1 MSPVASRMN
10 QNQRNSVLVEVRLTA
25 EQYDMVKSGKYIVS
39 LVEKDQVIA
48 APVTGPVKLPYWKTS
63 QNKEV
68 RFIYRIDR

>member
-1 MSPVASRMN
+1 MN

-63 QNKEV
+63 HNKEV
-68 RFIYRIDR
+68 DMFYLING